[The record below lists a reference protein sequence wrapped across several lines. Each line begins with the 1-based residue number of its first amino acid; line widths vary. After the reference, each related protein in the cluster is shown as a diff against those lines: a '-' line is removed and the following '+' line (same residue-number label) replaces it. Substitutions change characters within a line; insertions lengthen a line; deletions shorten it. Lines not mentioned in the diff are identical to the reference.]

1 MAILCISIC
10 LYPINVKTAEPIGP
24 NFFVEPRVR
33 RDPFM
38 DDLISKICLLFYN
51 ACKEKMFTFEKE
63 DGCEAPQ
70 KPRCNY
76 KRLGLCSAVL

>member
-24 NFFVEPRVR
+24 TFFVEPRVR

-38 DDLISKICLLFYN
+38 DDLISKIHDFFY
-51 ACKEKMFTFEKE
+51 KIREISF
-63 DGCEAPQ
+63 
-70 KPRCNY
+70 
-76 KRLGLCSAVL
+76 VLQCMQRENVHF